1 MPSIDPR
8 PDAILASA
16 EKADLVDAIDREAF
30 LRFLKSLD
38 IRIADRRLAEMD
50 LRSLLSWIVAAR
62 WPRPGSATLAKLD
75 RDAIGRAKAT
85 AAVAIRELH
94 GGRFVDNG
102 FAWTSADGINL
113 KATLP

>member
-1 MPSIDPR
+1 MLPIDSR

-16 EKADLVDAIDREAF
+16 EEADLVDAIDREAF
-30 LRFLKSLD
+30 LRTLEGLD
-38 IRIADRRLAEMD
+38 IRIADRTLAEMD
-50 LRSLLSWIVAAR
+50 LRALLSWIVAAR

-94 GGRFVDNG
+94 GGRFVDG
-102 FAWTSADGINL
+102 GLAWMSVDGVNL

>member
-1 MPSIDPR
+1 MPPIDPR
-8 PDAILASA
+8 SDPILASP
-16 EKADLVDAIDREAF
+16 EEADQVDAIDREAF
-30 LRFLKSLD
+30 LRAIESLD
-38 IRIADRRLAEMD
+38 IRIADRRLADMD

-94 GGRFVDNG
+94 GGRFVDTG

>member
-1 MPSIDPR
+1 MPPIDPN
-8 PDAILASA
+8 PDAVLTSA
-16 EKADLVDAIDREAF
+16 KEADQAAAIDREAF
-30 LRFLKSLD
+30 LRVLESLD

-62 WPRPGSATLAKLD
+62 WPRPGSARLAKLD

-94 GGRFVDNG
+94 GGRFVDGG

-113 KATLP
+113 KAVLP